1 MKVKLLRD
9 ARIMH
14 KAGEIIEVSPA
25 EGSFLTSTESA
36 VEVVYAVKAPTAKSE
51 EKETRKKK

>member
-1 MKVKLLRD
+1 MKIKLLRD
-9 ARIMH
+9 ARILH

-36 VEVVYAVKAPTAKSE
+36 VEVVEAVKAPAAKSE
-51 EKETRKKK
+51 QKETRKKK